1 MANLKFS
8 QFTSET
14 NASSLTSIV
23 GYNGLVNQQIAPIPF
38 IETGLT
44 EVGASETIRIGLGSG
59 AALSGTNQ
67 RLVYIGYNVSPNGTN
82 DLDNVGIG
90 YEALS
95 GNTTVGVDRCIAIG
109 TEALTNIG
117 NVGTP
122 GSALNSIGIGYF
134 AGRAITTA
142 TSNVLIG
149 SNAGESLTTGNYNIA
164 IGRDAMENA
173 DTQSNNIAIGREALE
188 LLDSGNGN
196 NVAIGYQSADTATDI
211 TQCTFLGSLTGDN
224 TGTNQNITCI
234 GYNAEPTTNS
244 VDNEITLGDANV
256 ITLRCNTTTITAL
269 SDKRDKKDIKESSYG
284 LDFINNL
291 KPVTFE
297 WDRRDGGRKG
307 KDLGFIAQDLQK
319 SDDEFLQLVNDNNPD
334 KLQASYGRLIPV
346 LVNQLLNVFA
356 RFLNMAIFIRTCF

>member
-8 QFTSET
+8 QFTSVT
-14 NASSLTSIV
+14 NATDLTSIV
-23 GYNGLVNQQIAPIPF
+23 GYDGVVNQQIAPVPF

-44 EVGASETIRIGLGSG
+44 EVGASEKIIIGFGSG
-59 AALSGTNQ
+59 AALNGTNQ

-117 NVGTP
+117 NTGTP
-122 GSALNSIGIGYF
+122 GAALNTIGIGYF
-134 AGRAITTA
+134 AGRNITTA
-142 TSNVLIG
+142 TSNVCIG

-188 LLDSGNGN
+188 LLDTGNGE
-196 NVAIGYQSADTATDI
+196 NVAIGYQSADTATNI
-211 TQCTFLGSLTGDN
+211 TQCTFLGSRTGDN

-234 GYNAEPTTNS
+234 GYNAEPTSNS
-244 VDNEITLGDANV
+244 VDNEITLGDNNV
-256 ITLRCNTTTITAL
+256 STLRCNTTTITAL

-307 KDLGFIAQDLQK
+307 KDLGFIAQDLQEF
-319 SDDEFLQLVNDNNPD
+319 DDEYTQLVYAENPD
-334 KLQASYGRLIPV
+334 KLEATYGRLIPI
-346 LVNQLLNVFA
+346 
-356 RFLNMAIFIRTCF
+356 MIKAIQDLKSQIEECKNCKNCKS